1 MDVTGLATITVQ
13 VGAGGSL
20 GLATPTSG
28 GAGQSSRLTS
38 GSDDL
43 VLAAGGGG
51 GASAG
56 ICEDGAPGS
65 SASGSTTL
73 LARTVSAAISPVG
86 GSAGGQG
93 AVGSSLGVAGSIGSE
108 GLITLSF
115 SGRSSSPTSQPAT
128 TRHFTWQGQVSG
140 TKSADL
146 VDGTWQNT
154 PTSQEWSRPGAFL
167 LGWAT
172 DANFPVDR
180 ARSATSA
187 FDGVVDGRRVIFIPA
202 GRPLFVSGETT
213 MHAIWDSAAR
223 VHLMGRC

>member
-1 MDVTGLATITVQ
+1 M
-13 VGAGGSL
+13 
-20 GLATPTSG
+20 
-28 GAGQSSRLTS
+28 
-38 GSDDL
+38 
-43 VLAAGGGG
+43 
-51 GASAG
+51 
-56 ICEDGAPGS
+56 
-65 SASGSTTL
+65 
-73 LARTVSAAISPVG
+73 
-86 GSAGGQG
+86 
-93 AVGSSLGVAGSIGSE
+93 
-108 GLITLSF
+108 
-115 SGRSSSPTSQPAT
+115 
-128 TRHFTWQGQVSG
+128 SG